1 MTKSLPEIV
10 IHCSLI
16 GGFLLLI
23 NTINADLRFGV
34 FRIGHGEFLLPSLAG
49 TFFNVAIFYSN
60 SLFLIPRYLRKHRRK
75 EYWGCVALIFIA
87 CCIAESISDVLL
99 LQSTMSFP
107 AVGMQVRDTVTE
119 VVLMVAIVNALVLLA
134 SFGYGFSKE
143 RLVHERRNHILE
155 DQKLKAELSFLK
167 AQINPHFL
175 FNTLN
180 NLFSMAL
187 QNNDAPTAEGIS
199 QLAALMRY
207 MLYESADE
215 IIPMEKELAY
225 IKNYIALQKL
235 RFGGN
240 KNSEAGHKKTSEE
253 TVIISL
259 SVSGDI
265 DKATLAPMIFIPF
278 IENAFKHGISM
289 NTASH
294 INISFAVQGKE
305 IDFRVTNTLHAQR
318 LLTNSEAS
326 GVGLTNV
333 RQRLAGLYPGN
344 HHLEVTTND
353 SLFTVH
359 LRLPAVYISH
369 SSNS

>member
-1 MTKSLPEIV
+1 MTKSRLEIG

-16 GGFLLLI
+16 GVFLLFI
-23 NTINADLRFGV
+23 NTADINLRFGV
-34 FRIGHGEFLLPSLAG
+34 FRIGRGTFLLPSLIG
-49 TFFNVAIFYSN
+49 TLFNAIIFYGN
-60 SLFLIPRYLRKHRRK
+60 SLILIPRYLSKHRLGD
-75 EYWGCVALIFIA
+75 YWSYAVMGFIA
-87 CCIAESISDVLL
+87 CCIAEAICDVLVLYAMKNFQMQGVGYRETIAEIVL
-99 LQSTMSFP
+99 L
-107 AVGMQVRDTVTE
+107 VL
-119 VVLMVAIVNALVLLA
+119 VVNVLVLLA
-134 SFGYGFSKE
+134 SFVYGFSKE
-143 RLVHERRNHILE
+143 RLNHERRTRILVE
-155 DQKLKAELSFLK
+155 QKLKAELAFLK
-167 AQINPHFL
+167 TQINPHFL

-187 QNNDAPTAEGIS
+187 QNNDAPTAEGIR

-207 MLYESADE
+207 MIYESADE
-215 IIPMEKELAY
+215 IISMEKELAY

-235 RFGGN
+235 RFGET
-240 KNSEAGHKKTSEE
+240 KNSEGIQKQTSEE
-253 TVIISL
+253 AVIISL
-259 SVSGDI
+259 SVSGNI

-294 INISFAVQGKE
+294 INISVAVQGSE
-305 IDFRVTNTLHAQR
+305 IDFRVTNTLHSQR